1 MKRTGHEWFKAAF
14 IRALRTM
21 AQTALSMLTVGM
33 AISDVDWIK
42 LLSISVVAGVISILT
57 SFATG
62 LPEATTSGEIVVNTD
77 ADEDSGLMGLHLDE
91 AVTKELLEKL
101 KSKGVISF
109 RVKDTEV

>member
-1 MKRTGHEWFKAAF
+1 MKRTGNEWFKAAL

-42 LLSISVVAGVISILT
+42 LISISVVAGIISILT

-62 LPEATTSGEIVVNTD
+62 LPEATTEGELIVDTKSDD
-77 ADEDSGLMGLHLDE
+77 ASGLLGFNIDGD
-91 AVTKELLEKL
+91 VTKETLERL
-101 KSKGVISF
+101 KTQGHINL
-109 RVKDTEV
+109 RVK